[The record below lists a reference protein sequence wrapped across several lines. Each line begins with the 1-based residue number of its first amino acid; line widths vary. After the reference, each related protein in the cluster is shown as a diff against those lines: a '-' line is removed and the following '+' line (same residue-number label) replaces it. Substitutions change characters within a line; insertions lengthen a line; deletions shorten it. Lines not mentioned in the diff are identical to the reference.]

1 VISRRQV
8 LQGGGLVAAGV
19 LVAACGGSGSRLAP
33 NTQTVGHTDINP
45 QPRDRVR
52 DGGVLRMPLSALPDN
67 FNYNQY
73 DGSSTTTLDISRAVL
88 PYPFVATADGGMR
101 LNTDFFT
108 SIEVTSRSP
117 QAVTYTIHPKATWS
131 DGTPVNWRDLQAMWR
146 ALNNTNPAY
155 LVAGTVGYSDIASVT
170 RGVDDKQAV
179 VTFARPFG
187 EWRTLFDPFT
197 PASVNSSPHA
207 FNTAWKTGMPVSA
220 GPFAVASVDQTSHT
234 VTLKR
239 NPRWWGT
246 QPKLDQ
252 ILYRGMDLSAAPD
265 ALANNEIDLYET
277 GSSIDSYRRG
287 QATAGAQIRNAP
299 SRTYNCLILNGA
311 SGAPLADP
319 RIRRA
324 VHQAID
330 RAALTERLV
339 GGMIHN
345 QATDGNHI
353 YVPGDKAYRD
363 NSDAL
368 PFDRAAA
375 NRALDELGWIR
386 AGATRTKDG
395 KPLRVRVVYFNAD
408 TNTLVAQTVQNHLG
422 AIGVDAQLTSVA
434 GTEIGTTV
442 STGNFDIAVMGWG
455 STTTPL
461 SSSVGLF
468 QTPSGNNVRQNY
480 GRVSDP
486 RIDELFTQA
495 IAELDDERRAALG
508 NQIDRLIWQEAHTVP
523 LYPRPGTVVVRANLA
538 NFGAPGLAEKDYIN
552 SGFLK

>member
-1 VISRRQV
+1 VITRRQA
-8 LQGGGLVAAGV
+8 LQGGGLIAASV
-19 LVAACGGSGSRLAP
+19 LAAACGGTGGRLTP
-33 NTQTVGHTDINP
+33 NSQAVGHTDINP

-52 DGGVLRMPLSALPDN
+52 DGGVLRIPLSALPDN

-73 DGSSTTTLDISRAVL
+73 DGSSTTTLDISRAIL

-101 LNTDFFT
+101 LNTDYFT

-117 QAVTYTIHPKATWS
+117 QVVTYTIHPKATWS
-131 DGTPVNWRDLQAMWR
+131 DGTPVSWRDLQAMWR

-155 LVAGTVGYSDIASVT
+155 LVAGTVGYSDITSVS
-170 RGVDDKQAV
+170 RGTDDKQAV
-179 VTFARPFG
+179 VTFSRPFG

-197 PASVNSSPHA
+197 PASLNSSPQA
-207 FNTAWKTGMPVSA
+207 FNTAWKTGVTVSA
-220 GPFAVASVDQTSHT
+220 GPFTVASVDQTSHT
-234 VTLKR
+234 ITLKR
-239 NPRWWGT
+239 DPKWWGT
-246 QPKLDQ
+246 PPKLDQ
-252 ILYRGMDLSAAPD
+252 ILYRGMDISAAPD
-265 ALANNEIDLYET
+265 ALANNEIDFYET

-299 SRTYNCLILNGA
+299 SRIYNCLILNGA
-311 SGAPLADP
+311 PGAPLADL
-319 RIRRA
+319 RVRRA
-324 VHQAID
+324 VHQAVD
-330 RAALTERLV
+330 RAALTQRLV
-339 GGMIHN
+339 GAMIPN
-345 QATDGNHI
+345 PATDGNHI

-375 NRALDELGWIR
+375 NRALDELGWVR
-386 AGATRTKDG
+386 TGAVRTKDG

-422 AIGVDAQLTSVA
+422 QIGVDAQLTSVA

-442 STGNFDIAVMGWG
+442 STGNFDVAVMGWG

-468 QTPSGNNVRQNY
+468 QTPSGSNVRQNY
-480 GRVSDP
+480 GRVSNP

-495 IAELDDERRAALG
+495 IAELDDDRRAELG

-523 LYPRPGTVVVRANLA
+523 LYPRPGTVVVRSNLA
-538 NFGAPGLAEKDYIN
+538 NFGAPGLAEKDYLN
-552 SGFLK
+552 AGFVK